1 MHRNIFGI
9 ANNKMLKLQ
18 EYLSAILQAI
28 LEDGVN
34 VTGYTA
40 WSLLDNF
47 QWLNGYTE
55 KFGIYQVNFDDPDR
69 PRTPKAS
76 TEFLKK
82 VIATKCL
89 VDVCED

>member
-1 MHRNIFGI
+1 MHRNIFDI

-47 QWLNGYTE
+47 QWLNGYT
-55 KFGIYQVNFDDPDR
+55 
-69 PRTPKAS
+69 
-76 TEFLKK
+76 
-82 VIATKCL
+82 
-89 VDVCED
+89 